1 MHEKAQHTKL
11 SPPCTVQHT
20 AVLSTELCSS
30 QGTPRSQGEYTLP
43 YSHGDKQEGHKEEIH
58 SAVIVV
64 PGGTDN
70 FYGQREWWQYLLIIL
85 QDVTQSKQHQSHWQ
99 Y

>member
-1 MHEKAQHTKL
+1 
-11 SPPCTVQHT
+11 V
-20 AVLSTELCSS
+20 
-30 QGTPRSQGEYTLP
+30 EYTLP